1 VVAYAHRTVSG
12 CNDSLTD
19 DEKTKAP
26 TRRLF
31 YCLANSQNEEK
42 PMTMLRGTR
51 MITGQ
56 QAAALRTLEGRFRS
70 WLHRSGC

>member
-1 VVAYAHRTVSG
+1 MK
-12 CNDSLTD
+12 
-19 DEKTKAP
+19 KTKAP
-26 TRRLF
+26 RKAPFL
-31 YCLANSQNEEK
+31 LPVKKPEER

-51 MITGQ
+51 MITGA